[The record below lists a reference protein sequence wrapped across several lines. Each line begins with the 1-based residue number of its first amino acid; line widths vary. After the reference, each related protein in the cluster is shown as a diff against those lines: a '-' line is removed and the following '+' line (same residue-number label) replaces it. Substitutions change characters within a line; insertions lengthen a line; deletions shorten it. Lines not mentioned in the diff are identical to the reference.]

1 MINIDNYKIID
12 TPDINKLQAYIKI
25 QKANG
30 IKHIVYS
37 FGEEFTIVNAN
48 YLLDMITIIPNAEIR
63 YTGRKNAL
71 IFVSDNED
79 KGLLMPVNAPATPK
93 TKLD

>member
-1 MINIDNYKIID
+1 MKTEKALEKVNNIISLLS
-12 TPDINKLQAYIKI
+12 PD
-25 QKANG
+25 
-30 IKHIVYS
+30 
-37 FGEEFTIVNAN
+37 
-48 YLLDMITIIPNAEIR
+48 
-63 YTGRKNAL
+63 RKNAL